1 MIIVTLLMC
10 LFLFVCICFGIGQV
24 VWIYLDAKERG
35 DRLKIVWALFLRYF
49 LFYTLFIT
57 LPLIVYL
64 LISRSYASSCPTCN
78 EKIRPDYVT
87 CPRCGQHLKEKCLN
101 CGRSIEK
108 VGIIV
113 ELFKRVIK

>member
-24 VWIYLDAKERG
+24 VWIYSDAKERG
-35 DRLKIVWALFLRYF
+35 DRLKIVWALFAVF
-49 LFYTLFIT
+49 PIFIPYLLP

-108 VGIIV
+108 SWNYCPSCSK
-113 ELFKRVIK
+113 EL

>member
-1 MIIVTLLMC
+1 MYCDNRNFTDVSTVIC
-10 LFLFVCICFGIGQV
+10 LYLFWNWSSC
-24 VWIYLDAKERG
+24 LDLFKERG
-35 DRLKIVWALFLRYF
+35 DRLKIVWALFAVF
-49 LFYTLFIT
+49 PIFIPYLLP

-108 VGIIV
+108 SWNYCPSCSK
-113 ELFKRVIK
+113 EL